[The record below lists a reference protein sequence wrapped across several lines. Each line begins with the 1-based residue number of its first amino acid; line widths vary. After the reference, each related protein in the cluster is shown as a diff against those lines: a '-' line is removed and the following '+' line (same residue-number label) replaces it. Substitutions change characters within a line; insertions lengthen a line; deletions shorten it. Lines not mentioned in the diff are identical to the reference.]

1 MNNDSIFPEHFLTPL
16 TILPGETP
24 ITKPKEESIQRSP
37 MIYKES
43 PVIYKEKKM
52 PLFTNLYIG
61 SLTVIGL
68 LIVFRFIQKS
78 R

>member
-1 MNNDSIFPEHFLTPL
+1 MNDSESDSDYFLTPL
-16 TILPGETP
+16 TILPGEEEIVTFP
-24 ITKPKEESIQRSP
+24 KPHIESIQDSP
-37 MIYKES
+37 AVYK
-43 PVIYKEKKM
+43 KKKL

-68 LIVFRFIQKS
+68 FIVFRLIQKS